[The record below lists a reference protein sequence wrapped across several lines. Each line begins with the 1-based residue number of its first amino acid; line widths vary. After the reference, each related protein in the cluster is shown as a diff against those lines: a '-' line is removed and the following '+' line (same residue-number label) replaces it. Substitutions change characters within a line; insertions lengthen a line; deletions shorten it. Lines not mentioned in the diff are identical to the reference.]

1 MNLQLY
7 RKKIQKTNLPKN
19 LILDIWLFLKK
30 KKNTEDVTF
39 ILFKKRLQ
47 KYLNSYQVKKV
58 EEAYK
63 LAKDAHRGQKRKSGE
78 NYINHPLDA
87 ASYLADYELD
97 HETIMAAI
105 LHDVIEDTKT
115 SLDDLESK
123 FGKKVSELVD
133 GVSKLDRINFE
144 SKEEA
149 DAANLRKMIL
159 AMSNDIRVLLIKL
172 ADRRHNLT
180 TISVLENRKAK
191 RIARETLEIY
201 APLALRLGI
210 HNLSTELENLSFKT
224 YYPLRHSTLVKYI
237 DKARGNRKLL
247 MSKIQS
253 EVIKKLESESIKSQ
267 TKAREKHPYGIY
279 KKMKSKELRFSQIND
294 IFGVR
299 VVTDSVDYCYRA
311 LGCIHNLYKP
321 IPGRFKDYIA
331 IPKSNGYQSLHT
343 TVLGPHNLPLEVQI
357 RTKEMHQ
364 LAQSG
369 IAAHW
374 LYKTVPSITNLSRE
388 QQWLNNLLDIQKQ
401 SGNPTE
407 FLGSIKDDLNP
418 GKVYVFSSKGEIIEL
433 PKKSTLVDFAYTIH
447 TDLGNKYLSGSVDG
461 ELKPP
466 NTILKN
472 GQRVVIEKSD
482 IAKPDPSWL
491 NFVTSVKARNSIRN
505 YLRSIHESDAQK
517 LGEKL
522 LIASLNELD
531 VSLKDVPSKT
541 LEFILS
547 EYKFTKV
554 EELYKGI
561 GLGNVIPKLIALR
574 MAPSFKQSRSNTVYD
589 IEGSEGLVMSYAK
602 CCHPIP
608 GDTIVGHITQGKGI
622 VVHRSSCK
630 SIRHIKRDKDNI
642 ELRWSENVDNFFSAS
657 IMVEVENVR
666 GVLAQVSSVIA
677 QSNHNIESVNYTDT
691 HEAGHNMM
699 VFIISIKNLK
709 QVEKLIDK
717 LNKIRNVYKAER
729 KKS

>member
-1 MNLQLY
+1 MAVA
-7 RKKIQKTNLPKN
+7 
-19 LILDIWLFLKK
+19 KK
-30 KKNTEDVTF
+30 KKTTEDIAFVN
-39 ILFKKRLQ
+39 FKKKLQ

-58 EEAYK
+58 EKAYAI
-63 LAKDAHRGQKRKSGE
+63 AKDAHSGQKRKSGE

-105 LHDVIEDTKT
+105 LHDVVEDTKIG
-115 SLDDLESK
+115 LDDLEK
-123 FGKKVSELVD
+123 NFGKKVTELVD
-133 GVSKLDRINFE
+133 GVSKLDRINFD

-149 DAANLRKMIL
+149 DAANLRKMIM

-172 ADRRHNLT
+172 ADRRHNLS
-180 TISVLENRKAK
+180 TISVLENKKAR

-210 HNLSTELENLSFKT
+210 HKLSTELENLSFKT
-224 YYPLRHSTLVKYI
+224 YYPLRHQALVKNI

-247 MSKIQS
+247 MNKIQS
-253 EVIKKLESESIKSQ
+253 EVTKKLDSESIKSS

-279 KKMKSKELRFSQIND
+279 KKMKSKELKFSQIND

-299 VVTDSVDYCYRA
+299 IITNTVDFCYRA

-343 TVLGPHNLPLEVQI
+343 TVLGPHNLPLEFQI
-357 RTKEMHQ
+357 RTQEMDQ

-374 LYKTVPSITNLSRE
+374 LYKTQSSISKLSRE

-418 GKVYVFSSKGEIIEL
+418 GKVYVFSSKGDIIEL
-433 PKKSTLVDFAYTIH
+433 PKKSTLIDFAYAIH
-447 TDLGNKYLSGSVDG
+447 TDLGNNYLSGTVDG
-461 ELKPP
+461 EFKPP

-472 GQRVVIEKSD
+472 GQRVVIEKSE

-491 NFVTSVKARNSIRN
+491 NFVTSVKARTSIRN
-505 YLRSIHESDAQK
+505 YLRSIHESDAQN

-522 LIASLNELD
+522 LLAVLNEME
-531 VSLKDVPSKT
+531 VSLTDVPSKT

-547 EYKFTKV
+547 EYKFNTI
-554 EELYKGI
+554 EELYVEI
-561 GLGNVIPKLIALR
+561 GLGNVIPKLIGLR
-574 MAPSFKQSRSNTVYD
+574 MAPSFNQDTSKTTYD

-657 IMVEVENVR
+657 IIVEVENVR

-699 VFIISIKNLK
+699 VFVISVKNLNHIN
-709 QVEKLIDK
+709 KLIDK
-717 LNKIRNVYKAER
+717 LSKIKNVYRVDR
-729 KKS
+729 KRS

>member
-1 MNLQLY
+1 MLEYEKKFRSLGKTKVAGIDEVG
-7 RKKIQKTNLPKN
+7 RGPLCGPVVASSVILPDDIDIPGLTDSKKISPKKRIHFYDEILEKAISVGIGIINEDRIDEINILNATIEAMILSIEDLNIKPDFLLVDGNMKN
-19 LILDIWLFLKK
+19 LTIIPQESIVKGDSKSLSISAASVIAKVTRDRIMKEYKKLKK
-30 KKNTEDVTF
+30 KE
-39 ILFKKRLQ
+39 
-47 KYLNSYQVKKV
+47 
-58 EEAYK
+58 
-63 LAKDAHRGQKRKSGE
+63 KSNLGE
-78 NYINHPLDA
+78 
-87 ASYLADYELD
+87 
-97 HETIMAAI
+97 
-105 LHDVIEDTKT
+105 
-115 SLDDLESK
+115 
-123 FGKKVSELVD
+123 
-133 GVSKLDRINFE
+133 
-144 SKEEA
+144 
-149 DAANLRKMIL
+149 
-159 AMSNDIRVLLIKL
+159 
-172 ADRRHNLT
+172 
-180 TISVLENRKAK
+180 
-191 RIARETLEIY
+191 
-201 APLALRLGI
+201 
-210 HNLSTELENLSFKT
+210 
-224 YYPLRHSTLVKYI
+224 
-237 DKARGNRKLL
+237 
-247 MSKIQS
+247 
-253 EVIKKLESESIKSQ
+253 IKKLNSESIKSV

-279 KKMKSKELRFSQIND
+279 KKMRSKELKFSQIND

-299 VVTDSVDYCYRA
+299 IITDSVDFCYRA

-343 TVLGPHNLPLEVQI
+343 TVLGPHNLPLEFQI
-357 RTKEMHQ
+357 RTQEMDQ

-374 LYKTVPSITNLSRE
+374 LYKTTSSISKLSRE

-433 PKKSTLVDFAYTIH
+433 PKKSTLIDFAYAIH
-447 TDLGNKYLSGSVDG
+447 TDLGNKYSSGKVDG
-461 ELKPP
+461 EFKPP

-472 GQRVVIEKSD
+472 GQRVVIEKSE

-491 NFVTSVKARNSIRN
+491 NFVTSVKARTSIRN

-522 LIASLNELD
+522 LMSSLNEME
-531 VSLKDVPSKT
+531 VSLNDVPSKT
-541 LEFILS
+541 LNFILS
-547 EYKFTKV
+547 EYKFKTI
-554 EELYKGI
+554 EELYVEI

-574 MAPSFKQSRSNTVYD
+574 MAPSFKQDTSKTIYD

-657 IMVEVENVR
+657 IMVEVENIR

-699 VFIISIKNLK
+699 VFIISVKSLNSLN
-709 QVEKLIDK
+709 KLIDK
-717 LNKIRNVYKAER
+717 LSKIKNVYRVER
-729 KKS
+729 KRS

>member
-1 MNLQLY
+1 
-7 RKKIQKTNLPKN
+7 
-19 LILDIWLFLKK
+19 
-30 KKNTEDVTF
+30 
-39 ILFKKRLQ
+39 
-47 KYLNSYQVKKV
+47 
-58 EEAYK
+58 
-63 LAKDAHRGQKRKSGE
+63 
-78 NYINHPLDA
+78 
-87 ASYLADYELD
+87 
-97 HETIMAAI
+97 
-105 LHDVIEDTKT
+105 
-115 SLDDLESK
+115 
-123 FGKKVSELVD
+123 
-133 GVSKLDRINFE
+133 
-144 SKEEA
+144 
-149 DAANLRKMIL
+149 
-159 AMSNDIRVLLIKL
+159 
-172 ADRRHNLT
+172 
-180 TISVLENRKAK
+180 
-191 RIARETLEIY
+191 
-201 APLALRLGI
+201 
-210 HNLSTELENLSFKT
+210 
-224 YYPLRHSTLVKYI
+224 
-237 DKARGNRKLL
+237 

-357 RTKEMHQ
+357 RTKEMHH

-472 GQRVVIEKSD
+472 GQRVVIEKSE

-505 YLRSIHESDAQK
+505 YLRSIHESDAK
-517 LGEKL
+517 SSEKTF
-522 LIASLNELD
+522 N
-531 VSLKDVPSKT
+531 
-541 LEFILS
+541 
-547 EYKFTKV
+547 
-554 EELYKGI
+554 
-561 GLGNVIPKLIALR
+561 
-574 MAPSFKQSRSNTVYD
+574 
-589 IEGSEGLVMSYAK
+589 
-602 CCHPIP
+602 C
-608 GDTIVGHITQGKGI
+608 
-622 VVHRSSCK
+622 
-630 SIRHIKRDKDNI
+630 
-642 ELRWSENVDNFFSAS
+642 
-657 IMVEVENVR
+657 
-666 GVLAQVSSVIA
+666 
-677 QSNHNIESVNYTDT
+677 
-691 HEAGHNMM
+691 
-699 VFIISIKNLK
+699 
-709 QVEKLIDK
+709 
-717 LNKIRNVYKAER
+717 
-729 KKS
+729 

>member
-1 MNLQLY
+1 MAVV
-7 RKKIQKTNLPKN
+7 
-19 LILDIWLFLKK
+19 KK
-30 KKNTEDVTF
+30 KKNTEDITF

-105 LHDVIEDTKT
+105 LHDVIEDTET
-115 SLDDLESK
+115 SLDDLDNK
-123 FGKKVSELVD
+123 FGKKVTELVD
-133 GVSKLDRINFE
+133 GVSKLDRINFD

-172 ADRRHNLT
+172 ADRRHNLS

-247 MSKIQS
+247 MTKIQS

-299 VVTDSVDYCYRA
+299 VITDSVEYCYRA

-374 LYKTVPSITNLSRE
+374 LYKTATSITNLSRE

-482 IAKPDPSWL
+482 ISKPDPSWL
-491 NFVTSVKARNSIRN
+491 NFVTSVKARTSIRN

-531 VSLKDVPSKT
+531 VSLSDVPSKT

-547 EYKFTKV
+547 EYKFTSV
-554 EELYKGI
+554 EELYKDI

-574 MAPSFKQSRSNTVYD
+574 MAPSFKQSNNSTIYD

-666 GVLAQVSSVIA
+666 GVLAEVASVIA

-699 VFIISIKNLK
+699 VFVISIKNLN
-709 QVEKLIDK
+709 QVKKLVDK
-717 LNKIRNVYKAER
+717 LNKIKNVYKAER